1 MVLDRGR
8 LVAQGTHGELL
19 EGGGLYATLYERQF
33 RSTPQKQS
41 EPLVPTR
48 T

>member
-8 LVAQGTHGELL
+8 LVAQGTHEELV

-33 RSTPQKQS
+33 RSAPQAQAQA
-41 EPLVPTR
+41 LIPT
-48 T
+48 TS